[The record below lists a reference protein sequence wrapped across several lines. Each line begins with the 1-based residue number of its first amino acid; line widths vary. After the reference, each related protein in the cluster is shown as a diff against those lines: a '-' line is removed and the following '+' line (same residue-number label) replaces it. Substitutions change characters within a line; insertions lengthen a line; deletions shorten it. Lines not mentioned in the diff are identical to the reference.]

1 KIDESLNASW
11 VEEDYFVPLKT
22 IAKTQEE
29 TLDQLLAIPAV
40 TSVETT
46 GRAYPSGEAS
56 AHLTGYVGQVTAEAM
71 EKNPDR
77 NLKEDDV
84 IGKRGLEQ
92 LFDEELHGEDGVK
105 IIIEKKKE
113 EDQTE
118 EIVLAEKPVKHGE
131 HVQVAIDVNIQEKI
145 FNSYEGKAGTAAA
158 IDPKTGETYALVS
171 SPSFDPNE
179 MAYGIS
185 QSRWDS
191 LNEDENEPF
200 LNRFSATF
208 APGSVLKPVTAAI
221 GMKNGTIDPKEGI
234 DINGLTWAKENWGN
248 FKVKRVSTSEN
259 PVDLRSAIIR
269 SDNIYFAMKAVEM
282 GADQYVEG
290 LQSFGLGEELPITY
304 PFSVSQISNEGNLKD
319 EILLAN
325 TSYGQGEI
333 ELSSLH
339 MALSYTAF

>member
-1 KIDESLNASW
+1 MPLAINDIAYEIGVVPNLFEDEAAEKEEIAQILNLTVDKIDESLNASW

-29 TLDQLLAIPAV
+29 TLDKLLAIPAV

-56 AHLTGYVGQVTAEAM
+56 AHLTGYVGQVTAEDM

-131 HVQVAIDVNIQEKI
+131 H
-145 FNSYEGKAGTAAA
+145 
-158 IDPKTGETYALVS
+158 
-171 SPSFDPNE
+171 
-179 MAYGIS
+179 
-185 QSRWDS
+185 
-191 LNEDENEPF
+191 
-200 LNRFSATF
+200 
-208 APGSVLKPVTAAI
+208 
-221 GMKNGTIDPKEGI
+221 
-234 DINGLTWAKENWGN
+234 
-248 FKVKRVSTSEN
+248 
-259 PVDLRSAIIR
+259 
-269 SDNIYFAMKAVEM
+269 
-282 GADQYVEG
+282 
-290 LQSFGLGEELPITY
+290 
-304 PFSVSQISNEGNLKD
+304 
-319 EILLAN
+319 
-325 TSYGQGEI
+325 
-333 ELSSLH
+333 
-339 MALSYTAF
+339 